1 MARRVCVD
9 LVSFVGGHVFGRLH
23 EPRSERD
30 RLLMRAGEIIDVK
43 VEMDLLCVAI
53 WPVRWDVIRGELYP
67 HHPAIVRVEDIV
79 VGFGSGVTT
88 RSPSSSLT
96 STE

>member
-1 MARRVCVD
+1 MGA
-9 LVSFVGGHVFGRLH
+9 LLAQQ
-23 EPRSERD
+23 RSERD